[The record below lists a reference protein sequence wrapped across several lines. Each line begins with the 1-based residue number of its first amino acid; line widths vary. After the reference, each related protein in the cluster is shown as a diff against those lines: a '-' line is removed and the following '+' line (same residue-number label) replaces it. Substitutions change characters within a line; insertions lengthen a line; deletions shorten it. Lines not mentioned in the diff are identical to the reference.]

1 MRSGRLRHRLTVQT
15 ANISQNAFGEPVQT
29 WTTLATVWGAVE
41 PSRGAERQRAL
52 QVSATEEVKIVLRYS
67 ATIGGIKPDDRILY
81 GSKVYDISAV
91 MNIDERNRELNVMAR
106 EHIDNAV

>member
-1 MRSGRLRHRLTVQT
+1 MRAGRLRHRLTVQT
-15 ANISQNAFGEPVQT
+15 ATISQNAFGEPVQT

-41 PSRGAERQRAL
+41 PLRGAERQRAM
-52 QVSATEEVKIVLRYS
+52 QVSATEEVKIVLRHS

-91 MNIDERNRELNVMAR
+91 MNIDERNRELNVMAK